1 MNLVHS
7 KFSRLVKRVLKVLLI
22 GKDFEYQ
29 KIYIYSLF
37 FHSNRARQDADDLY
51 KAGAG
56 KWGTDER
63 TFNAIF
69 ARRNYYQL
77 RATFEEYQKVKFL
90 P

>member
-1 MNLVHS
+1 L
-7 KFSRLVKRVLKVLLI
+7 
-22 GKDFEYQ
+22 
-29 KIYIYSLF
+29 
-37 FHSNRARQDADDLY
+37 HSNRARQDADDLY

-90 P
+90 LYRLTKSFKFLYRNIDKILLK

>member
-1 MNLVHS
+1 M
-7 KFSRLVKRVLKVLLI
+7 
-22 GKDFEYQ
+22 
-29 KIYIYSLF
+29 
-37 FHSNRARQDADDLY
+37 HSNRARQDADDLY

-90 P
+90 LYRLTKSFKFLYRNIDKILLK